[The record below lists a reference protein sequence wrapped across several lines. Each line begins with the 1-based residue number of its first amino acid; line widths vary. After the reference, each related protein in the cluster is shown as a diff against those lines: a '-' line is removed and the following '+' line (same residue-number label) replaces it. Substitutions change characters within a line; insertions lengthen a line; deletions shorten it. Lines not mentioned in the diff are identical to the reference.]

1 MEPPQNFTAA
11 CEVSSQNDAR
21 YIWYKH
27 PLIKK
32 TKNKTLLGVS
42 ERKVIF
48 ECTVDSAKS
57 SKVVYNDGF
66 DFFFGCAAH

>member
-32 TKNKTLLGVS
+32 TKKTKHFWGFQS
-42 ERKVIF
+42 ER
-48 ECTVDSAKS
+48 
-57 SKVVYNDGF
+57 
-66 DFFFGCAAH
+66 

>member
-1 MEPPQNFTAA
+1 ME
-11 CEVSSQNDAR
+11 
-21 YIWYKH
+21 
-27 PLIKK
+27 
-32 TKNKTLLGVS
+32 VS

-57 SKVVYNDGF
+57 SKVVYNNGF